1 MVLIIGKKFCYE
13 NDCNWLPFW
22 HKYFV
27 TNIIAVGLSAKDR
40 AFVTKIIAVGL
51 SIKD

>member
-1 MVLIIGKKFCYE
+1 MKIIALDF
-13 NDCNWLPFW
+13 PFD
-22 HKYFV
+22 KYFV

-40 AFVTKIIAVGL
+40 AFVKKIIAVGL